1 MEMIKFYRLV
11 LYMYVSCADKH
22 LLCGSRKYQFRE
34 SLEIPTERGGYKDQ
48 NFVGKYEPKLEFPEI
63 FFFFFG
69 GGGGGQTKTSSME
82 GVWIFSGCTH
92 LLDRSCQTA
101 IQTCCD

>member
-1 MEMIKFYRLV
+1 MEMNKFYRLV
-11 LYMYVSCADKH
+11 LYVLCADKH

-34 SLEIPTERGGYKDQ
+34 SLEIPRERGGCKDQ
-48 NFVGKYEPKLEFPEI
+48 IFEGKYEPKLEFPEN
-63 FFFFFG
+63 FFL
-69 GGGGGQTKTSSME
+69 GGGQTKNSSME
-82 GVWIFSGCTH
+82 GVWIFSGGTH